1 MREPSAI
8 SAGNTPKSWQEEFDG
23 IFLPGQLEAQFPAA
37 PVNYTAQP
45 KKILNFALLNFLL
58 RRLKWLDAHGIMLL
72 FYERF
77 SPFRSGRKAAN
88 WRHYGHLFSNEY
100 TQPDAPDFCGN
111 VGAAAAFADAAV
123 FRYGGWE
130 ETTGITEEPAEEAAE
145 TETTDIPETA
155 EIQRFFPDYTLDDY
169 ADVMY
174 GTGTI
179 KNNGCSVCC
188 MAVVATYLTGHQYY
202 PDELAK
208 WFGGKAENNT
218 DRIRYMAQALQLP
231 MTEAENYDYVKQALR
246 EGKIVIQLMNSRS
259 LFTNS
264 QHFILLKGFNEN
276 GKIEVYDPST
286 YNRQS
291 WRLNDRFEN
300 GFGTDEICWGYDGA
314 FIFDPSQMSDD
325 PFVYE
330 EPVRPYVEPRYDGLK
345 LTDDETK
352 LLAKLIYVEAR
363 GESEEGQQAIAEV
376 VLNRLVS
383 GDFGSSITNMIN
395 DESQFVP
402 HKLILTADPS
412 QAQYEA
418 IDRALYGPYV
428 LPKEVTFYGRVRTT
442 DSVWGTIGGH
452 IFCYPWH
459 YKDTHQEITQA
470 S

>member
-1 MREPSAI
+1 M
-8 SAGNTPKSWQEEFDG
+8 G
-23 IFLPGQLEAQFPAA
+23 IFSQ
-37 PVNYTAQP
+37 
-45 KKILNFALLNFLL
+45 LNFRIRMPRALALLLALL
-58 RRLKWLDAHGIMLL
+58 LALQLTPFFAAAEANHDA
-72 FYERF
+72 EKTAETEQ
-77 SPFRSGRKAAN
+77 SVEA
-88 WRHYGHLFSNEY
+88 E
-100 TQPDAPDFCGN
+100 TAPDETFPETE
-111 VGAAAAFADAAV
+111 AA
-123 FRYGGWE
+123 E
-130 ETTGITEEPAEEAAE
+130 EAPTEPEEPAEPDVEE
-145 TETTDIPETA
+145 EPQQPE
-155 EIQRFFPDYTLDDY
+155 RFFPDYTLDDY
-169 ADVMY
+169 AGVMY

-218 DRIRYMAQALQLP
+218 DRVRYMAQALQLP

-402 HKLILTADPS
+402 HKLILTAAPS

-459 YKDTHQEITQA
+459 YEDTHQEITQA